1 MPDSQHLFFGIPF
14 AAPTLPLVYPCAQQ
28 YIPSSLLRVI
38 LKESVRIEEL
48 PVSKRPVVLTI
59 LDGWGYRPETAN
71 NAIALAKKP
80 TYDLLMRE
88 YPNTLIQASEKFVGL
103 PSGQMGNSEVG
114 HLNIGAGRV
123 VQMDITR
130 IDVMVAEDSLKDNP
144 EINASFQHASQNNRA
159 LHLLGLVSDGGVH
172 SHEEHLYALLRAARA
187 FGLTRVFIHVY
198 LDGRDTPPSS
208 GADYVAKLEQK
219 IREYGVGKIATV
231 SGRYYAMDRDKRWE
245 RQHKAFNAMVI
256 GKAEGGTATDPVAA
270 IRASYNQGVNDEF
283 VLPTVIVDVKGSPV
297 GLIRDEDAVLNFN
310 YRADRARQVTRVLC
324 RESNLNAAA
333 GRDLDGWEAL
343 DAEIPRADL
352 PVNLHYTCMTQYD
365 EKFELPIVSPPQP
378 MEHLLG
384 NQLADANLRNL
395 RTAETEKF
403 AHVTF
408 FFNGGR
414 EKPFAGEERILTP
427 SPKVATYD
435 LAPEMSSVKVGDS
448 IEKAILDTA
457 FDVVISNFAN
467 PDMVGHT
474 GILSAAIQAVEAVDR
489 QLARIYEAV
498 KQRNAIWLVTADH
511 GNCETM
517 VDPITGEP
525 HTAHTT
531 NPVPFIYVA
540 EEAKNFRLRVDGSLR
555 DIAPTILANLNMGL
569 PNDMTGRDMRIL
581 LK

>member
-1 MPDSQHLFFGIPF
+1 
-14 AAPTLPLVYPCAQQ
+14 
-28 YIPSSLLRVI
+28 
-38 LKESVRIEEL
+38 
-48 PVSKRPVVLTI
+48 VSKTKRPVVLTI
-59 LDGWGYRPETAN
+59 LDGWGYRAETAN

-114 HLNIGAGRV
+114 HLNIGAGRI

-130 IDVMVAEDSLKDNP
+130 IDVMVAENTLKDN
-144 EINASFQHASQNNRA
+144 EQVIASFEHAQQKGRA

-172 SHEEHLYALLRAARA
+172 SHEEHLYALLRAAKQ
-187 FGLTRVFIHVY
+187 FGLTRVFVHVY
-198 LDGRDTPPSS
+198 LDGRDTPPTS

-219 IREYGVGKIATV
+219 MREYGVGKIASV

-245 RQHKAFNAMVI
+245 RQRKAFDAMVH
-256 GKAEGGTATDPVAA
+256 GKGECVAASDAVTA
-270 IRASYNQGVNDEF
+270 IRASYNTGVNDEF
-283 VLPTVIVDVKGSPV
+283 VIPTVIVDAHQQPV
-297 GLIRDEDAVLNFN
+297 GLIRSEDAVLNFN
-310 YRADRARQVTRVLC
+310 FRADRARQVTRVLT
-324 RESNLNAAA
+324 RESGINTEG
-333 GRDLDGWEAL
+333 GRNLDGWEAL
-343 DAEIPRADL
+343 DETIPRTEL
-352 PVNLHYTCMTQYD
+352 PKNLHYTCMTQYD
-365 EKFELPIVSPPQP
+365 EKFQLPIVSPPQS
-378 MEHLLG
+378 MQHLLG
-384 NQLADANLRNL
+384 NMLADANLRNL

-414 EKPFAGEERILTP
+414 EKPFGGEERILTP

-435 LAPEMSSVKVGDS
+435 LMPEMSSVKVGDN
-448 IEKAILDTA
+448 IEKAILDA
-457 FDVVISNFAN
+457 SFDVVIANFAN

-474 GILSAAIQAVEAVDR
+474 GVLPAAIKAVEAVDV
-489 QLARIYEAV
+489 QLARIYKAV
-498 KQRNAIWLVTADH
+498 RERNAIWLVTADH

-540 EEAKNFRLRVDGSLR
+540 EEAKNFRLRTDGSLR
-555 DIAPTILANLNMGL
+555 DIAPTIMGNLNLGL
-569 PNDMTGRDMRIL
+569 PTEMSGRDMRIPIT
-581 LK
+581 K

>member
-1 MPDSQHLFFGIPF
+1 L
-14 AAPTLPLVYPCAQQ
+14 
-28 YIPSSLLRVI
+28 
-38 LKESVRIEEL
+38 
-48 PVSKRPVVLTI
+48 SKRPVVLTI

-71 NAIALAKKP
+71 NAIALARKP

-103 PSGQMGNSEVG
+103 PAGQMGNSEVG

-130 IDVMVAEDSLKDNP
+130 IDVMVAEDTLKDDP
-144 EINASFQHASQNNRA
+144 AIKASFEHAREKGRA
-159 LHLLGLVSDGGVH
+159 LHLIGLVSDGGVH
-172 SHEEHLYALLRAARA
+172 SHEQHLYALLRAARA
-187 FGLTRVFIHVY
+187 TGLSRVFVHVY
-198 LDGRDTPPSS
+198 LDGRDTPPTS
-208 GADYVAKLEQK
+208 GIDYTAKLEQK
-219 IREYGVGKIATV
+219 MREIGVGKIATV

-245 RQHKAFNAMVI
+245 RQLKAYDAMVH
-256 GKAEGGTATDPVAA
+256 GKGEGGTNTSAVEA
-270 IRASYNQGVNDEF
+270 IRASYNSGVQDEF
-283 VLPTVIVDVKGSPV
+283 VLPTVIVDEKGQPV
-297 GLIRDEDAVLNFN
+297 ATIRDEDAVLNFN

-324 RESNLNAAA
+324 RESGINAAG

-343 DAEIPRADL
+343 DETIPRADL
-352 PVNLHYTCMTQYD
+352 PKNLHYTCMTQYD
-365 EKFELPIVSPPQP
+365 EKFELPIVSPPVK

-384 NQLADANLRNL
+384 NQLESANLRNL

-414 EKPFAGEERILTP
+414 EKPFGGEERILTP

-435 LAPEMSSVKVGDS
+435 LMPEMSSVKVGDS

-474 GILSAAIQAVEAVDR
+474 GVLSAAIQAVEAVDR
-489 QLARIYEAV
+489 QLARVYEAV
-498 KQRNAIWLVTADH
+498 KQRNAIWIVTADH

-531 NPVPFIYVA
+531 NPVPLIYVA
-540 EEAKNFRLRVDGSLR
+540 EEAKNFRLRTDGSLR
-555 DIAPTILANLNMGL
+555 DISPTILNMLNLGAL
-569 PNDMTGRDMRIL
+569 PKEMTGRDMRIPL
-581 LK
+581 VK